1 MRNVENISGISQQNR
16 GEIMEKYEW
25 LDRGEI
31 MRSCEWLDRGR
42 RRGILNRG
50 EDYGVS

>member
-1 MRNVENISGISQQNR
+1 
-16 GEIMEKYEW
+16 MEKYEW